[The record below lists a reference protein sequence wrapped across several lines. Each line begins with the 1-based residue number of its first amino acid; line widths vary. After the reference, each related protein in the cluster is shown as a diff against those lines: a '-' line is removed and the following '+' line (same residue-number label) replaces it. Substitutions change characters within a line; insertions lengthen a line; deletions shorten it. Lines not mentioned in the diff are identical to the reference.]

1 MEDVGLVRGTLTT
14 ALSVISATGL
24 FWLGGCG
31 YSIAGR
37 VTEALSSNASV
48 VAGEPEGDGISGARI
63 QLFRDPDKLSRE
75 LVAETTSASDGSF
88 ILDIA
93 ATGAGWLDE
102 RWRLRASRGGYG
114 GCEVDIILP
123 PQAKARW
130 LAIELAPGA
139 EGRFPSQDDADRL
152 HKQAQEFGVS
162 PTGR

>member
-1 MEDVGLVRGTLTT
+1 MSRVPSTIVSVLGTI
-14 ALSVISATGL
+14 ALGCLA
-24 FWLGGCG
+24 GCG
-31 YSIAGR
+31 YSISGR
-37 VTEALSSNASV
+37 VTEAMSTNASV
-48 VAGEPEGDGISGARI
+48 VAGEPEGDGIGGARI

-102 RWRLRASRGGYG
+102 RWRLRATRSGYS
-114 GCEVDIILP
+114 GCEVDIKLP

-130 LAIELAPGA
+130 LSIELAAGA
-139 EGRFPSQDDADRL
+139 AGRFPSQDDADRL
-152 HKQAQEFGVS
+152 HKQAEEFGAS